1 MKDHTILSLKRLTRL
16 KTCKGPVTRLNYEK
30 RRVASRK
37 RKDSF
42 KEKVKKVDDLTT
54 QIQEISEEVRDLL
67 FELFDR
73 DMPSGPFYHM
83 EGCKIKESSVEMYE
97 FAHDSYRDKYH
108 GDDAFSNSESDA
120 SAEWMEDYTPSELK

>member
-1 MKDHTILSLKRLTRL
+1 MRDHTILSLKRLHE
-16 KTCKGPVTRLNYEK
+16 KGPVTRLNYEK
-30 RRVASRK
+30 RRDASLK
-37 RKDSF
+37 KKKSF
-42 KEKVKKVDDLTT
+42 KSKVKKIDDLTT

-120 SAEWMEDYTPSELK
+120 SAEWMEDYTPDELK

>member
-1 MKDHTILSLKRLTRL
+1 MRDHTILSLKRLHE
-16 KTCKGPVTRLNYEK
+16 KGPVTRLIYEK
-30 RRVASRK
+30 RRDASLK
-37 RKDSF
+37 KKKSF
-42 KEKVKKVDDLTT
+42 KSKVKKIDELTT

-67 FELFDR
+67 FEVLDR

-83 EGCKIKESSVEMYE
+83 EGCVRKMKESFVEMYE

>member
-1 MKDHTILSLKRLTRL
+1 MRDHTILSLKRLHE
-16 KTCKGPVTRLNYEK
+16 KGPVTRLNYEK

-54 QIQEISEEVRDLL
+54 QIQEISEEVRELL

-73 DMPSGPFYHM
+73 DMPSGPFYHIS
-83 EGCKIKESSVEMYE
+83 GCVSKIKESSVEMYE

-108 GDDAFSNSESDA
+108 GNDAFSNSESDA